1 MKRKI
6 LQEAACHRCSEGW
19 EDILHSVWS
28 CEKLKVVWER
38 DFGWALRS
46 GNALNSFTELLKLI
60 QSRPHSVALFAATA
74 WSIWYHRNKSRL
86 NDTTLPLEKISGF
99 ARDYIQ
105 DFNKLITI
113 PPCSHHSVQR
123 RWSPPIPDY
132 WKVNFDG
139 AMFGESDDAGIGVV
153 IQNSNGKV
161 RAALS
166 EKIKKP
172 PNAEILELLAAKR
185 AVLFSLE
192 TGTLKAEIEGD
203 AESVIKALQYG
214 GWERAQ
220 GGHLIKDIAATKNSF
235 QSISFSHV
243 GRQGNAVA
251 HALAQRAR
259 HSSPFSIWMEH
270 VPHDIVSFL
279 SFDFLIP

>member
-1 MKRKI
+1 M
-6 LQEAACHRCSEGW
+6 CSS
-19 EDILHSVWS
+19 DL
-28 CEKLKVVWER
+28 VVWER

-74 WSIWYHRNKSRL
+74 WSIWHHRNKSRL

-139 AMFGESDDAGIGVV
+139 AMFGEFDDAGIGVV
-153 IQNSNGKV
+153 IRNSNGKV
-161 RAALS
+161 RTALS

-172 PNAEILELLAAKR
+172 PN
-185 AVLFSLE
+185 
-192 TGTLKAEIEGD
+192 
-203 AESVIKALQYG
+203 IKFTTSY
-214 GWERAQ
+214 
-220 GGHLIKDIAATKNSF
+220 I
-235 QSISFSHV
+235 
-243 GRQGNAVA
+243 
-251 HALAQRAR
+251 
-259 HSSPFSIWMEH
+259 
-270 VPHDIVSFL
+270 
-279 SFDFLIP
+279 